1 MNFLDIMHKE
11 TFIAVLIGLSLGLAL
26 TFSIYQW
33 QKASK
38 RSTNITPPNAEQMT
52 DFAKNQPDST
62 QTIIVDQ
69 PVDGSIVTESTITLS
84 GSGPSNA
91 YLVGFVGN
99 QETIGK
105 IDANNKFELSVELK
119 PGLNFLTLIATENSG
134 DSYENEFIVVYE
146 PKVE

>member
-1 MNFLDIMHKE
+1 MDFLDIMHKE

-38 RSTNITPPNAEQMT
+38 RSTNITPPDAEQVT
-52 DFAKNQPDST
+52 DNATNQPDST
-62 QTIIVDQ
+62 QTIIVNQ
-69 PVDGSIVTESTITLS
+69 PVDGSIVTETALTIS

-99 QETIGK
+99 QETIGN
-105 IDANNKFELSVELK
+105 IDANGKFEISVELK
-119 PGLNFLTLIATENSG
+119 PGVNFLTLIATENTG
-134 DSYENEFIVVYE
+134 QSYKNELIVVYE